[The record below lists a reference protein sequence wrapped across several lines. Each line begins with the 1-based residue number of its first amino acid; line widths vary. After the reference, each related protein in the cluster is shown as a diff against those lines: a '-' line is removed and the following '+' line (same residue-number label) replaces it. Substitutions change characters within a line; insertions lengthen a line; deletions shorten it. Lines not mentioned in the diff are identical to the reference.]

1 MQHIET
7 DILIVGTGLAGLSLA
22 KYCSE
27 LNSNLSIVLVSKTAI
42 DECNTYYAQG
52 GIAVVHDF
60 IKDSYEKHIEDTLQA
75 GKGICDEKVVKHVIT
90 QAPERLKEM
99 LQWGIELDKNK
110 NGELDLGLEGGHSQ
124 NRIVHHKDKTGY
136 EIETKLI
143 PLIENLPNVIIK
155 TSFFATDLIMKNES
169 CLGIIG
175 FDDKSEPTTI
185 YAKATILATGG
196 SGQVFG
202 ITSNPF
208 VSTGDGVAMAA
219 RANVAIQNMKY
230 IQFHPT
236 ALYEPN
242 NSQAFLITEA
252 IRGFGAYI
260 RNSKG
265 ERFLLKIHPQGELA
279 TRDIISKAISDE
291 MKKENTKHVWLD
303 IRHLSQEEFQEKF
316 PKVYTYCIEK
326 GFDLAKDLLPIAPA
340 AHYQCGGI
348 VVNEVGATNK
358 SQLYAIGECSHTGLH
373 GANRLA
379 SNSLI
384 EAIVYSHDLA
394 THLVS
399 IVPKSSIAICEN
411 SDLKYRNIHHD
422 EILQFRNQ
430 LQRFMNYDSLYGEKA
445 DIIKTYQLVSEM
457 QKRFLMKFNSYNRHP
472 FLCESYNMIQT
483 ALLIMREALP
493 SSYQRKR
500 TQIKTTSKS

>member
-1 MQHIET
+1 
-7 DILIVGTGLAGLSLA
+7 
-22 KYCSE
+22 
-27 LNSNLSIVLVSKTAI
+27 
-42 DECNTYYAQG
+42 
-52 GIAVVHDF
+52 
-60 IKDSYEKHIEDTLQA
+60 
-75 GKGICDEKVVKHVIT
+75 
-90 QAPERLKEM
+90 
-99 LQWGIELDKNK
+99 
-110 NGELDLGLEGGHSQ
+110 
-124 NRIVHHKDKTGY
+124 
-136 EIETKLI
+136 
-143 PLIENLPNVIIK
+143 
-155 TSFFATDLIMKNES
+155 
-169 CLGIIG
+169 
-175 FDDKSEPTTI
+175 
-185 YAKATILATGG
+185 
-196 SGQVFG
+196 
-202 ITSNPF
+202 
-208 VSTGDGVAMAA
+208 
-219 RANVAIQNMKY
+219 MKY

-399 IVPKSSIAICEN
+399 VVPNSSIAILEN

-430 LQRFMNYDSLYGEKA
+430 LQQFMNYDSLYGEKA

-457 QKRFLMKFNSYNRHP
+457 QKRFLMKFKNYDCHP